1 MRISEEV
8 ARAEVGAVP
17 ADKERCDAEGIV
29 RELLVED
36 GGEDEVAVLL
46 FMLNHD
52 AVLLSAVQLALGG
65 GRYYAASRVARAV
78 LQSLKERG
86 LVRQLNIT
94 YRRKSITV
102 YTLTDCGLAVART
115 LAGVLEVR

>member
-1 MRISEEV
+1 
-8 ARAEVGAVP
+8 VGAVLT
-17 ADKERCDAEGIV
+17 AKEHYAPVECNVEEIVEG
-29 RELLVED
+29 LLVED

-65 GRYYAASRVARAV
+65 GRYYASSRVARAV
-78 LQSLKERG
+78 LQSLIARR
-86 LVRQLNIT
+86 LVRRLDIR
-94 YRRKSITV
+94 YRRRRITV

-115 LAGVLEVR
+115 LAGILGVQQP